1 MNARLTLVCLAI
13 GISTVAQTRDAADIV
28 LLNGR
33 VYTLDAARPWAEA
46 VAVRDGRIMAVGTTA
61 EMRAV
66 AGAQTRTVDLAG
78 AFVSPGFN
86 DAHVHVDSTG
96 SLLVGVNLLEVHEAK
111 AFTEAIRGA
120 AGRLPKGSW
129 ITRGDWGAYEQW
141 AKGAQGAP
149 AARPAPGA
157 AGPFTPHR
165 DLIDAVTPDHPVFVN
180 RFDRSMFLA
189 NSLALKLAGITESTP
204 NPPNGEIAKDAGG
217 RPTGILRGA
226 AADLV
231 RKVIPPVPFEQRL
244 VQVRAVLKEAR
255 EGGVTT
261 IQDLTS
267 AEQLRAYQELQRRGE
282 LTTRILLRP
291 TLDNV
296 VHARA
301 LGISRGF
308 GDDWLRFIG
317 YKAWVDGI
325 MGSSGA
331 MFFEP
336 YDHDPKNKGL
346 LRDIM
351 NPEGQPGAA
360 MNMTAAQRYTDFPPG
375 NLEKLVEQAIASGI
389 PPHIHAIG
397 DKGNRI
403 ILDIYEKLLAKHGLT
418 NADHRWRVIHAQVVH
433 PDDFA
438 RFGRLKLVA
447 EVNPYHVS
455 DDMRWMEERIGRK
468 RSEGAY
474 AFRRLKDAGA
484 VLIFGSDSPG
494 TNAARYF
501 LNPVYG
507 LYAAVTR
514 QTLTGEPKDGWFPD
528 QRLTIEEA
536 IEAYTK
542 APAWASFEE
551 EKKGTITPGKLAD
564 LAVFDT
570 NLVEVGRSA
579 PARLLEARV
588 LYTLAGG
595 KVVFERT
602 PGTHSAAA
610 SAAGAS
616 RTGLR

>member
-1 MNARLTLVCLAI
+1 MKVTIPALFVVLSAAVLAQGRETPDLLLV
-13 GISTVAQTRDAADIV
+13 
-28 LLNGR
+28 NGR
-33 VYTLDAARPWAEA
+33 IYTVDAARPWAEA
-46 VAVRDGRIMAVGTTA
+46 VAISAARIVAVGTTA
-61 EMRAV
+61 EV
-66 AGAQTRTVDLAG
+66 KGLAGPRTRSIDLKG
-78 AFVSPGFN
+78 AFVAPGFN
-86 DAHVHVDSTG
+86 DAHVHIDSTG

-111 AFTEAIRGA
+111 AFTEAVRGA
-120 AGRLPKGSW
+120 AGRLPRGSW

-141 AKGAQGAP
+141 NAGSAGGG
-149 AARPAPGA
+149 AARA
-157 AGPFTPHR
+157 AAPFTPTR
-165 DLIDAVTPDHPVFVN
+165 DLVDAVTPEHPVFVQ
-180 RFDRSMFLA
+180 RFDRSMYLA
-189 NSLALKLAGITESTP
+189 NSLALKLAGITDATV
-204 NPPNGEIAKDAGG
+204 NPPNGEIVKDANG
-217 RPTGILRGA
+217 RLTGVLKGS
-226 AADLV
+226 AADIV
-231 RKVIPPVPFEQRL
+231 RKVIPPIPFEQRL

-282 LTTRILLRP
+282 LTTRIMLRP

-296 VHARA
+296 VHTGA

-308 GDDWLRFIG
+308 GDDWLKFIG

-346 LRDIM
+346 LRPIM
-351 NPEGQPGAA
+351 SPEGKPDAA
-360 MNMTAAQRYTDFPPG
+360 MSMTADQHYTDFPPG
-375 NLEKLVEQAIASGI
+375 NLEKLLEQAIPTGL

-403 ILDIYEKLLAKHGLT
+403 ILDVYEKVLSKHKLT
-418 NADHRWRVIHAQVVH
+418 DTDHRWRVIHAQVVH
-433 PDDFA
+433 PEDFA
-438 RFGRLKLVA
+438 RFGRLNLVA
-447 EVNPYHVS
+447 EINPYHVS

-474 AFRRLKDAGA
+474 AFRKLKDAGA

-501 LNPVYG
+501 LNPIYG
-507 LYAAVTR
+507 LYAAVSR
-514 QTLTGEPKDGWFPD
+514 QTLKGEPREGWFPD

-542 APAWASFEE
+542 GPAWASFEE
-551 EKKGTITPGKLAD
+551 DVKGTIAPGKFAD

-570 NLVEVGRSA
+570 NLVEAGKSA
-579 PARLLEARV
+579 PAKLLEAKV
-588 LYTLAGG
+588 LYTVAGG
-595 KVVFERT
+595 RIVFER
-602 PGTHSAAA
+602 
-610 SAAGAS
+610 
-616 RTGLR
+616 

>member
-1 MNARLTLVCLAI
+1 MDTRDTMTRHILLTVVAAAGAVGLIVQ
-13 GISTVAQTRDAADIV
+13 AQTPADLL

-33 VYTLDAARPWAEA
+33 IYTVDTARPWAEA
-46 VAVRDGRIMAVGTTA
+46 VAIRGDRIAAVGSTA
-61 EMRAV
+61 EVKAL
-66 AGAQTRTVDLAG
+66 AGPQTRTIDLRG
-78 AFVSPGFN
+78 AFVAPGFN
-86 DAHVHVDSTG
+86 DAHVHIDSTG
-96 SLLVGVNLLEVHEAK
+96 ALLVGVNLLEVHEAR
-111 AFTEAIRGA
+111 AFTDAVRGA
-120 AGRLPKGSW
+120 ASRLPAGSW

-141 AKGAQGAP
+141 GAGST
-149 AARPAPGA
+149 GA
-157 AGPFTPHR
+157 AGGGAGGPAPFTPSR
-165 DLIDAVTPDHPVFVN
+165 DLIDSVTGSHPVLVQ
-180 RFDRSMFLA
+180 RFDRSMYLA
-189 NSLALKLAGITESTP
+189 NSLALKMAGITESTP
-204 NPPNGEIAKDAGG
+204 NPPNGEIVKDVSG
-217 RPTGILRGA
+217 RLTGILKGS
-226 AADLV
+226 AADIV
-231 RKVIPPVPFEQRL
+231 RKVIPPIPFEQRL

-261 IQDLTS
+261 MQDLTS

-282 LTTRILLRP
+282 LTSRIMLRP

-296 VHARA
+296 VHTRA
-301 LGISRGF
+301 LGIAKGF
-308 GDDWLRFIG
+308 GGDWLRFIG

-346 LRDIM
+346 LRPIM
-351 NPEGQPGAA
+351 NPEGEPGAA
-360 MNMTAAQRYTDFPPG
+360 MNMTAEQHYTDFPPG
-375 NLEKLVEQAIASGI
+375 NLEKLVEQAIASGV

-403 ILDIYEKLLAKHGLT
+403 ILDLYEKLLAKHKLT
-418 NADHRWRVIHAQVVH
+418 DADHRWRVIHAQVVH
-433 PDDFA
+433 PSDFA

-447 EVNPYHVS
+447 EINPYHVS
-455 DDMRWMEERIGRK
+455 DDMRWMEERIGKR

-474 AFRRLKDAGA
+474 AFRTLKDAGA

-507 LYAAVTR
+507 LYAAVSR
-514 QTLTGEPKDGWFPD
+514 QTLKGEPKGGWFPD

-551 EKKGTITPGKLAD
+551 DVKGTITSGKLAD

-570 NLVEVGRSA
+570 NLVEVGKSA
-579 PARLLEARV
+579 PAKLLDAKV
-588 LYTLAGG
+588 LYTVAGG
-595 KVVFERT
+595 KLVFER
-602 PGTHSAAA
+602 
-610 SAAGAS
+610 
-616 RTGLR
+616 

>member
-1 MNARLTLVCLAI
+1 MTRQLLVAI
-13 GISTVAQTRDAADIV
+13 GVAAGAVGLMAHARAEADLLLLHGRIYTVDP
-28 LLNGR
+28 
-33 VYTLDAARPWAEA
+33 ARPWAEA
-46 VAVRDGRIMAVGTTA
+46 VAITGDRIAAVGTTA
-61 EMRAV
+61 EIQAL
-66 AGAQTRTVDLAG
+66 AGPQTRTIDLRG
-78 AFVSPGFN
+78 AFVTPGFN
-86 DAHVHVDSTG
+86 DAHVHIDSTG
-96 SLLVGVNLLEVHEAK
+96 ALLVGVNLLEVHEAK
-111 AFTEAIRGA
+111 AFTEAVRGA
-120 AGRLPKGSW
+120 ASRLPAGSW

-141 AKGAQGAP
+141 GAGSA
-149 AARPAPGA
+149 GA
-157 AGPFTPHR
+157 AAGGAGAGTPFTPSR
-165 DLIDAVTPDHPVFVN
+165 DLIDAVTGNHPVLVQ
-180 RFDRSMFLA
+180 RFDRSMYLA

-217 RPTGILRGA
+217 RLTGILRGS
-226 AADLV
+226 AADIV
-231 RKVIPPVPFEQRL
+231 RKIIPPIPFEQRL

-261 IQDLTS
+261 MQDLTS

-282 LTTRILLRP
+282 LTSRIMLRP

-296 VHARA
+296 VHTRA
-301 LGISRGF
+301 LGIAKGF

-336 YDHDPKNKGL
+336 YDHEPKNKGL
-346 LRDIM
+346 VRPIM
-351 NPEGQPGAA
+351 NPEGKPGAA
-360 MNMTAAQRYTDFPPG
+360 MSMTAEQRYTDFPPG

-403 ILDIYEKLLAKHGLT
+403 ILDVYEKLLAKHDLT
-418 NADHRWRVIHAQVVH
+418 DADHRWRVIHAQVVH
-433 PDDFA
+433 PSDFS

-447 EVNPYHVS
+447 EINPYHVS
-455 DDMRWMEERIGRK
+455 DDMRWMEERIGER

-474 AFRRLKDAGA
+474 AFRTLKDAGA

-507 LYAAVTR
+507 LYAAVSR
-514 QTLTGEPKDGWFPD
+514 QTLKGEPKSGWFPD

-551 EKKGTITPGKLAD
+551 DVKGTITPGKLAD

-570 NLVEVGRSA
+570 NLVEVGKNT
-579 PARLLEARV
+579 PAKLLDAKV
-588 LYTLAGG
+588 LYTVAGG
-595 KVVFERT
+595 KLVFER
-602 PGTHSAAA
+602 
-610 SAAGAS
+610 
-616 RTGLR
+616 